1 MSKIFKL
8 RLKRSLE
15 DTIIS
20 GVIAELKYRFYP
32 FLYDNHLSEITAIK
46 PLIKRIK
53 KRMRKIEKITG
64 YKQSI
69 EEIKENE
76 TSEEIKGDGYEN

>member
-8 RLKRSLE
+8 RLKRGIE
-15 DTIIS
+15 NTIIS
-20 GVIAELKYRFYP
+20 GTIAELKWRFYP
-32 FLYDNHLSEITAIK
+32 FLYDINLSKINAIK
-46 PLIKRIK
+46 LLIKRIK
-53 KRMRKIEKITG
+53 KRMCKIEKITG

-76 TSEEIKGDGYEN
+76 TFEKNKGG